1 MAPPKTME
9 SGKGHVAGW
18 RGCICG
24 LLCSHLEP
32 TDGLI
37 QRHPA
42 FSRFA
47 GAATV
52 ADAAMDLSAR
62 ADRFCL
68 RIEPPHVHPWTF
80 LFSRR
85 LVLLSR
91 SVFPQVSTGFCAATC
106 SRGYHWG
113 GGETAAEGKVRL
125 GAGRTTPALA
135 RNMDV
140 SADIYCRLY
149 VEPAN
154 HQHPALCSAVGTA
167 DFDISSVAENDRR
180 TQARLAD
187 CTIRRL
193 GYGRPRSRVRRR
205 CRLGLSKLFSLSKLI
220 QLGEAGVRADERFQP
235 RLEPGV
241 AGSRALCG
249 AAGTEACVGG

>member
-37 QRHPA
+37 QCHPA

-47 GAATV
+47 AAATV

-62 ADRFCL
+62 ANRFCL
-68 RIEPPHVHPWTF
+68 RIEPPDVPPWTF

-85 LVLLSR
+85 VVLLSR

-113 GGETAAEGKVRL
+113 RGETAAEGKVCL
-125 GAGRTTPALA
+125 GFDRNAPALA
-135 RNMDV
+135 RNLDFPV
-140 SADIYCRLY
+140 AVYGGLH
-149 VEPAN
+149 VEPVD
-154 HQHPALCSAVGTA
+154 HQHPSFFSPTGAA
-167 DFDISSVAENDRR
+167 DSNAGAFAENNHGTERGLAGR
-180 TQARLAD
+180 TIPGLGHGGARA
-187 CTIRRL
+187 
-193 GYGRPRSRVRRR
+193 GSGHR
-205 CRLGLSKLFSLSKLI
+205 CRLGLSKLLSLSKFI
-220 QLGEAGVRADERFQP
+220 QPGEAWLCVDERFES
-235 RLEPGV
+235 RLEPG
-241 AGSRALCG
+241 
-249 AAGTEACVGG
+249 AAGGRTLCRTART